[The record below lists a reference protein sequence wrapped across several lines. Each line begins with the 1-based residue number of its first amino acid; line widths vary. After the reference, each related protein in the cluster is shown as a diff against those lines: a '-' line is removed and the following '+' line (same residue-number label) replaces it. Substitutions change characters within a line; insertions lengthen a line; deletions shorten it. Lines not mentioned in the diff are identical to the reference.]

1 MGNCFVVKIKAENS
15 TESANTWGASSRNGS
30 KSTTEYSNSNPS
42 KAMSL
47 SSVSLTPRSEG
58 EILLSSNVHSFTFN
72 DLKTATRNFRPDSV
86 LGEGG
91 FGSVFKGWIEEQ
103 TLSAAKPGT
112 GTVIAV
118 KKLNQD
124 GWQGHREWL
133 AEVNYLGQLSH
144 PNLVKLIG
152 YCLEDEQRLLVYEFM
167 PRGSLENHL
176 FRRGSYFQPLSWSL
190 RMKVALG
197 AAKGLA
203 FLHSDKAR
211 VIYRDF
217 KTSNVLLDS
226 DYNAKLSDFGLA
238 KDGPTGDKS
247 HVSTRV
253 MGTYGYA
260 APEYLA
266 TGHLTARS
274 DVYSF
279 GVVLLELLSGRR
291 AIDKNRPSGE
301 HNLVEWARPYLTNK
315 RRVFRILDSR
325 FGSQYSLTGAHKVA
339 NLALQ
344 CLSMDARCRP
354 SMGQIVSVLEQVQD
368 PKDLPKPPSI
378 GAGTNGKS
386 GKKVKSRSLEAIMS
400 VKVEYPKPSASPRY
414 A

>member
-1 MGNCFVVKIKAENS
+1 MGICLSARIKAESSSYTGDSKYGSSDQKDLSINS
-15 TESANTWGASSRNGS
+15 S
-30 KSTTEYSNSNPS
+30 KV
-42 KAMSL
+42 
-47 SSVSLTPRSEG
+47 SSVPPTPRSEG
-58 EILLSSNVHSFTFN
+58 EILQSSNLKSFSFS

-91 FGSVFKGWIEEQ
+91 FGPVFKGWIDEH
-103 TLSAAKPGT
+103 TYAAAKPGT
-112 GTVIAV
+112 GVVIAV
-118 KKLNQD
+118 KRLNTESF
-124 GWQGHREWL
+124 QGHREWL
-133 AEVNYLGQLSH
+133 AEVNYLGQLYH
-144 PNLVKLIG
+144 PNLVRLVG
-152 YCLEDEQRLLVYEFM
+152 YCLEDEHRLLVYEFM

-176 FRRGSYFQPLSWSL
+176 FRRGSYFQPLSWHL
-190 RMKVALG
+190 RMKVSFG

-203 FLHSDKAR
+203 FLHETK

-226 DYNAKLSDFGLA
+226 SYNAKLSDFGLA

-279 GVVLLELLSGRR
+279 GVVLLEMLSGRR
-291 AIDKNRPSGE
+291 AVDKNRPSGE

-315 RRVFRILDSR
+315 RKIFRVLDNRLEGQYTVDSAFRVS
-325 FGSQYSLTGAHKVA
+325 A
-339 NLALQ
+339 LAFR
-344 CLSMDARCRP
+344 CLSAEPKFRPTMDEIVKELEPLQDPSKEIRNPRSSSSSNGGRSRRQSYEDKISRNRTKSAISYPRP
-354 SMGQIVSVLEQVQD
+354 S
-368 PKDLPKPPSI
+368 
-378 GAGTNGKS
+378 KS
-386 GKKVKSRSLEAIMS
+386 PL
-400 VKVEYPKPSASPRY
+400 YP
-414 A
+414 